1 MHPHSAAAT
10 EELSTFSGRKKRARK
25 PRILLGLSGSVAAIK
40 VPILAK
46 LLAEVADVQII
57 TTDASRKMLSD
68 KDLCALNVPVKGN
81 EDEWHAWKEVGD
93 PVLHIELRRWADCLI
108 IAPLSANTLA
118 KIAQGFCDNLLTCV
132 VRAWDFGKPLLVAPA
147 MNTFM
152 WDSPFTSSHLG
163 TLYELG
169 ATVIPPV
176 SKTLACGDV
185 GNGAM
190 ASPDVIAE
198 AAISAASRYL
208 AKQLVLLH

>member
-1 MHPHSAAAT
+1 MQPNSTAAIEDVA
-10 EELSTFSGRKKRARK
+10 TFSGQEECARRPK
-25 PRILLGLSGSVAAIK
+25 ILLGVSGSVAAIK

-46 LLAEVADVQII
+46 LLAEVADVQMIA
-57 TTDASRKMLSD
+57 TDASRKLLSD
-68 KDLCALNVPVKGN
+68 EDLCTLNIPVKGN

-93 PVLHIELRRWADCLI
+93 PVLHIELRRWADCLL

-132 VRAWDFGKPLLVAPA
+132 VRAWDFEKPLLVAPA

-163 TLYELG
+163 TLEELG
-169 ATVIPPV
+169 AIVIPPV
-176 SKTLACGDV
+176 SKKLACGDI

-190 ASPDVIAE
+190 ASPDIIAE
-198 AAISAASRYL
+198 AAISAVSRCL
-208 AKQLVLLH
+208 AKQ